1 MRDSACAWLIVENAK
16 IFWGYVKHF
25 WILPREKN
33 CRILN
38 HVLDRGD
45 QTKLVSASFSY
56 FVELLNFISK
66 GVIVSYSCYN
76 LSAL

>member
-1 MRDSACAWLIVENAK
+1 ML
-16 IFWGYVKHF
+16 
-25 WILPREKN
+25 
-33 CRILN
+33 
-38 HVLDRGD
+38 LDRDD